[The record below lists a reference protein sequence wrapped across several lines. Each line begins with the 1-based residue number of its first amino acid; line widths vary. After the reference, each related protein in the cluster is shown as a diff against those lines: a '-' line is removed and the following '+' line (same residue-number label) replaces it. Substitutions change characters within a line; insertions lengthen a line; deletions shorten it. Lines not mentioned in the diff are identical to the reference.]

1 MTNKPDPTNTQPRG
15 TVTVTF
21 TACPGGTVYPFEL
34 TDNEVDT
41 IAKVIAQTV
50 EYYFIGKPDRANMRQ
65 FLAGKQPFVID
76 VGVF

>member
-1 MTNKPDPTNTQPRG
+1 MTNQPDPTNPQPRG
-15 TVTVTF
+15 TITITF
-21 TACPGGTVYPFEL
+21 TTIYKLPNL

-50 EYYFIGKPDRANMRQ
+50 EYYFIGKPDRANMQQ

>member
-1 MTNKPDPTNTQPRG
+1 MTNQPDPTNPQPRG

-21 TACPGGTVYPFEL
+21 TAVCELPNL